1 MVTARRYCA
10 TYLWNCPPVR
20 STSLSDGGVG
30 KTSLLRLL
38 YMALRPTRGHLELFG
53 TDVAQAPRA
62 DLPALR
68 RRVGIVFQDF
78 RLLQLLLHDNVALP
92 PRLAGRD
99 EEEISRDTTC
109 SAEWAERAGW
119 GATACFPA
127 DSSNSWRLRVV
138 ITRPRLLIAD
148 EPTASARR
156 TCGATDPF
164 VPH

>member
-10 TYLWNCPPVR
+10 TYLWNCPPAR
-20 STSLSDGGVG
+20 STSLSDAAVVG

-78 RLLQLLLHDNVALP
+78 RLLPQLTLHDNVALP
-92 PRLAGRD
+92 RGLPAVTRRRSAAIRLGSLGRMGLNVLAGARPP
-99 EEEISRDTTC
+99 S
-109 SAEWAERAGW
+109 
-119 GATACFPA
+119 FPA
-127 DSSNSWRLRVV
+127 DSSNSWRLRV
-138 ITRPRLLIAD
+138 R
-148 EPTASARR
+148 
-156 TCGATDPF
+156 
-164 VPH
+164 